1 MELAVDHEKKNI
13 NNISFDYACS
23 GQVGYFSNR
32 MPLIFK
38 SSDNLFYITGF
49 GGHGMNTALAA
60 ALLIKD
66 AILGADRNLEIFSD
80 YRPEWDLGLIGKYS
94 AELYLR
100 WLKFVTYK
108 II

>member
-66 AILGADRNLEIFSD
+66 AILGADRNLEIYYDF
-80 YRPEWDLGLIGKYS
+80 RPEWDGRLLGKYS

-100 WLKFVTYK
+100 WLKFCDL
-108 II
+108 

>member
-1 MELAVDHEKKNI
+1 
-13 NNISFDYACS
+13 
-23 GQVGYFSNR
+23 

-38 SSDNLFYITGF
+38 NSDNLFYITGF
-49 GGHGMNTALAA
+49 GGHGMNTAPAA

-80 YRPEWDLGLIGKYS
+80 YRPEWDVGLIGKYS

>member
-1 MELAVDHEKKNI
+1 MPV
-13 NNISFDYACS
+13 
-23 GQVGYFSNR
+23 QVKLDIFQILCQ
-32 MPLIFK
+32 LIFK

-80 YRPEWDLGLIGKYS
+80 FRPKWDVGLIGKYS

-100 WLKFVTYK
+100 WLKFCDL
-108 II
+108 